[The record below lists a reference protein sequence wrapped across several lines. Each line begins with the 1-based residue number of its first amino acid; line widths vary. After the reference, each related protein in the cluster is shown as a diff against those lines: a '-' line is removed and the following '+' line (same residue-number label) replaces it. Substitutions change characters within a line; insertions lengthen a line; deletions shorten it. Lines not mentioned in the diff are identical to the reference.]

1 MADRLPP
8 LSALRTFEAAARH
21 LSFTRAADE
30 LHVTQAAVSHQIKA
44 LEEHLGA
51 RLFRRLNR
59 RLLLTDDGQLLM
71 PSVRRAFDELAAGVE
86 RVRERCCGGTF
97 TISTT
102 PSIAANWLAARLGR
116 FQALRPEFEI
126 RLMATPRLIDFA
138 REGVDCGIRYGFGD
152 WPGLRAERLFGAAL
166 TPVCS
171 PRLLAGPEPL
181 KVPADLA
188 RHTLLH
194 ALDDM
199 DDWRL
204 WLRAAGV
211 VGVDPQRGPKF
222 ELALARP
229 AGRDR
234 RQRGRDQPR
243 PAGGRASRRR
253 PPGAAVRPR
262 AAERMRLLF
271 RGPRGQRRAAQDPRF
286 SRLAAGGGRGGAG
299 RAAARRPA
307 CRRGQPAG
315 RAPTAVSHRGLN
327 LSITKRCERARAW
340 SMRRSESVRSRIRWR
355 RGAPGLRHARAR
367 AWRGSRWRCCARPG
381 SGPPRPAAS

>member
-1 MADRLPP
+1 MVDRLPP

-44 LEEHLGA
+44 LEEHLGVL
-51 RLFRRLNR
+51 LFRRLNR
-59 RLLLTDDGQLLM
+59 RLLLTDEGQLLM

-152 WPGLRAERLFGAAL
+152 WPALRAERLFGATL

-171 PRLLAGPEPL
+171 PRLLQGPEPL
-181 KVPADLA
+181 AAPADLA

-204 WLRAAGV
+204 WLRAAGALA
-211 VGVDPQRGPKF
+211 VDPQRGPKF
-222 ELALARP
+222 ESLPLAL
-229 AGRDR
+229 
-234 RQRGRDQPR
+234 Q
-243 PAGGRASRRR
+243 
-253 PPGAAVRPR
+253 AAVSGTGVAISRGPL
-262 AAERMRLLF
+262 AAEYLATGRLVRPFDLALPSECAYYF
-271 RGPRGQRRAAQDPRF
+271 VVPEASAEQPKIRAFCDWL
-286 SRLAAGGGRGGAG
+286 LAEV
-299 RAAARRPA
+299 
-307 CRRGQPAG
+307 
-315 RAPTAVSHRGLN
+315 TA
-327 LSITKRCERARAW
+327 
-340 SMRRSESVRSRIRWR
+340 
-355 RGAPGLRHARAR
+355 APGE
-367 AWRGSRWRCCARPG
+367 
-381 SGPPRPAAS
+381 PRSAAVAIAAVH